1 MLYDI
6 IHLMFVSL
14 WCGFTGVG
22 VMTVFLSFYRG
33 GVIDIDFVKLN
44 AKKEDKR

>member
-6 IHLMFVSL
+6 MHLVLVSL

-33 GVIDIDFVKLN
+33 GVIDIDFKKLN
-44 AKKEDKR
+44 ARKKEGK